1 MPEEMPGTITIEV
14 DFSHVPVRPVSAKE
28 IRELEVVLMIAS
40 LFRPDVIKGLMDP
53 NEFTTWVD
61 SLAVASGALAREKAG
76 YTVRRIAEE
85 LGRTEA
91 TIRRHLAGETKAGK
105 IVKETYEM
113 LVRGKIRLVVPGQAG
128 IAPPEEVEKVK
139 KEAEECKAKLD
150 SLAKD
155 LEWVMEEKERL
166 EAKVRELEEAK
177 RKAEEKIAMIKE
189 ALEKL
194 VSQL

>member
-28 IRELEVVLMIAS
+28 IRELEVALMIAS

-61 SLAVASGALAREKAG
+61 SLAVAAGALAREKAG

-128 IAPPEEVEKVK
+128 IVQFLPVERAQPGK
-139 KEAEECKAKLD
+139 K
-150 SLAKD
+150 SLEGRQVSNLKD
-155 LEWVMEEKERL
+155 LPYVPFQIGPDVRGQPQIAVNAAQTRVGEK
-166 EAKVRELEEAK
+166 
-177 RKAEEKIAMIKE
+177 
-189 ALEKL
+189 ALP
-194 VSQL
+194 

>member
-14 DFSHVPVRPVSAKE
+14 DFSHVPVKPMSAKE
-28 IRELEVVLMIAS
+28 VRELEVALMVAS

-61 SLAVASGALAREKAG
+61 SLAVAAGALAREKAG
-76 YTVRRIAEE
+76 YTVRKIAEE

-91 TIRRHLAGETKAGK
+91 TIRRHLSGETKAGK

-113 LVRGKIRLVVPGQAG
+113 LVRGKIKLVVPGQAG
-128 IAPPEEVEKVK
+128 IAPPEEVEKLK
-139 KEAEECKAKLD
+139 REAEECKGKLE
-150 SLAKD
+150 SLERE
-155 LEWVMEEKERL
+155 LEKVKAEKESL
-166 EAKVRELEEAK
+166 ESKIRELEEARK
-177 RKAEEKIAMIKE
+177 KAEEKIASVKE

-194 VSQL
+194 LSQL